1 MFIVGM
7 LSWWYSEGWRQ
18 RAGMVRERLAS
29 LADYFSIGLLAG
41 TLFAPFR
48 QISAGQVEGPL
59 PVQLRAFVDRLISR
73 MIGAVVRTGLIIIG
87 LITLALAGLTGL
99 LTIVAWGVFPLL
111 PIVGVV
117 LMIVGWVPAW
127 P

>member
-7 LSWWYSEGWRQ
+7 LSWWYGEGWRQ

-48 QISAGQVEGPL
+48 QISAGQVDGPL

-99 LTIVAWGVFPLL
+99 VTIVAWGVFPLL
-111 PIVGVV
+111 PIAGVL
-117 LMIVGWVPAW
+117 LMITGWVPAW

>member
-7 LSWWYSEGWRQ
+7 LSWWYGEGWRQ

-48 QISAGQVEGPL
+48 QISAGQVDGPL

-73 MIGAVVRTGLIIIG
+73 MIGAVVRTGLIVIG

-99 LTIVAWGVFPLL
+99 VTIVAWGVFPLL
-111 PIVGVV
+111 PIAGVL
-117 LMIVGWVPAW
+117 LMITGWVPAW